1 MRCSALASSEW
12 ACQFK
17 ARAEAM
23 QSTADHLDLAPP
35 RAGRWM
41 GPMGLALVVHALLI
55 AALTWGVNWKH
66 DDPTAAFEAELWSRM
81 PQQAAP
87 RAVEPPPPP
96 PPPPEPKPEPAP
108 RPEPAPPKPAPP
120 PPGPSEAE
128 IAVQQ
133 AKKKAEAE
141 KREEEA
147 DRKAA
152 EKRAADKKLAEKKAA
167 EKKAA
172 DKKLA
177 DAKAKAEEER
187 KERLAEQAA
196 EKRERDRKLAQE
208 RQEATLKAARDEQ
221 MRRIAGL
228 AGATGGPQSTGS
240 AQQSSGPSPGYA
252 GRVAARIKP
261 NVLFSEPAGGNP
273 RAEIE
278 IRTLPDGT
286 ITASRLVKSSG
297 NKAWDDAAMRA
308 IERTGT
314 LPRDTDGRVPSSL
327 IIGLRPLD

>member
-1 MRCSALASSEW
+1 
-12 ACQFK
+12 
-17 ARAEAM
+17 M
-23 QSTADHLDLAPP
+23 QTTADHLDLAPP
-35 RAGRWM
+35 RAGRWT

-55 AALTWGVNWKH
+55 AALTWGVSWKTN
-66 DDPTAAFEAELWSRM
+66 DPNATFEAELWSRL

-96 PPPPEPKPEPAP
+96 PPPPEPEPKPEP
-108 RPEPAPPKPAPP
+108 RPEPVVPPKPAPP
-120 PPGPSEAE
+120 PPGPTEAQ

-133 AKKKAEAE
+133 AKKKAVAEKKAQEEAARKAAERKEAE
-141 KREEEA
+141 K
-147 DRKAA
+147 KAA
-152 EKRAADKKLAEKKAA
+152 EKRAAEKKVA
-167 EKKAA
+167 E
-172 DKKLA
+172 
-177 DAKAKAEEER
+177 AKAKAEAER
-187 KERLAEQAA
+187 KERLAQEAA

-208 RQEATLKAARDEQ
+208 REAATLKAARDEQ

-228 AGATGGPQSTGS
+228 AGATGSADSTGT
-240 AQQSSGPSPGYA
+240 AMQSSGPSPGYA
-252 GRVAARIKP
+252 GRVAARIRP
-261 NVLFSEPAGGNP
+261 NVIFTEPAGGNP

-286 ITASRLVKSSG
+286 ITSSRLVKSSG
-297 NKAWDDAAMRA
+297 NRAWDEAALRA